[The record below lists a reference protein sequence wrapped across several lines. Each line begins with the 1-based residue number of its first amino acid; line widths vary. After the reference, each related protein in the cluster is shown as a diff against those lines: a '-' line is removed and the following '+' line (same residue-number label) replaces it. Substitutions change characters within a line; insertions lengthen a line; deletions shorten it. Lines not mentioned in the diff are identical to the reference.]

1 MAARKR
7 NEGKAIAFSA
17 DQATTE
23 SRIACRSYRTTL
35 DSEVVAF
42 HPKSM
47 MLVTDPRLMAAT
59 RF

>member
-7 NEGKAIAFSA
+7 NEGKAIAFSE

-23 SRIACRSYRTTL
+23 SRIACRSYRTAL
-35 DSEVVAF
+35 QSDSAGSLPE
-42 HPKSM
+42 SM
-47 MLVTDPRLMAAT
+47 MLVTDPRLIAAT